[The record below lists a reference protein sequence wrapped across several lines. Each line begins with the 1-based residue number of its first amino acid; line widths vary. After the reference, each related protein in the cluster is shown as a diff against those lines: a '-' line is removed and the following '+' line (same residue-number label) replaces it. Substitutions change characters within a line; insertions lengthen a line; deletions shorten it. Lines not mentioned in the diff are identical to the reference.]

1 MSMIPINKN
10 ELQFALDGSNSE
22 GNKVINMVYETIIV
36 RGSERISIAGKV
48 RLIKY
53 PYNGINS
60 V

>member
-10 ELQFALDGSNSE
+10 ELQFILDDSNSE
-22 GNKVINMVYETIIV
+22 GNKVINMVYESIIV
-36 RGSERISIAGKV
+36 RESERISIAGKV
-48 RLIKY
+48 RLIKC